1 MVIILAIFFT
11 TDPTPTV
18 VEDASDMTVER
29 YHHQHKAFGK
39 TTDIRINMG
48 YETRGYRTEDEAGV
62 GKERIT
68 KGRKMNFSF
77 P

>member
-1 MVIILAIFFT
+1 MKPL
-11 TDPTPTV
+11 
-18 VEDASDMTVER
+18 E
-29 YHHQHKAFGK
+29 K

-48 YETRGYRTEDEAGV
+48 YETRGHRTEDEAGV

>member
-1 MVIILAIFFT
+1 MKPL
-11 TDPTPTV
+11 
-18 VEDASDMTVER
+18 E
-29 YHHQHKAFGK
+29 K

-48 YETRGYRTEDEAGV
+48 YETRGHRTEDEAGV

-68 KGRKMNFSF
+68 KGRKMNLSF